1 MNVTVINLDGT
12 TTPYSFE
19 VSMANSFDI
28 VGFYTK
34 LYWTKGITGFSATT
48 DDGFTVSVGA

>member
-34 LYWTKGITGFSATT
+34 LYWTKGIAGFSATT
-48 DDGFTVSVGA
+48 ADGFTVSVGA